1 MLKTV
6 PDVALPQ
13 PRDQLSTKE
22 HPEFLRL
29 RRELYHY
36 LGH

>member
-1 MLKTV
+1 V
-6 PDVALPQ
+6 NIPR

-29 RRELYHY
+29 RRELYRY
-36 LGH
+36 LGHH